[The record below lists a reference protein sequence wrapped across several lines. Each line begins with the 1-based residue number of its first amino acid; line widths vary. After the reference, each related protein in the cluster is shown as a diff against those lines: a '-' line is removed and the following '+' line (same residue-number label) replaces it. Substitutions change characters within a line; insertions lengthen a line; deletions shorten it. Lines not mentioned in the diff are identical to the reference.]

1 MANEFPHKHIIG
13 YVHIAPDLT
22 TDTLVSN
29 TDHSTYTVNSL
40 FGVFAKNGRQAIDV
54 CAETGTTFINGVDPV
69 ASYAYAYT
77 AIPTLENIINEKL
90 SN

>member
-13 YVHIAPDLT
+13 YVHITPDLA

-40 FGVFAKNGRQAIDV
+40 FGVFAKNCRQAIDV
-54 CAETGTTFINGVDPV
+54 CA
-69 ASYAYAYT
+69 
-77 AIPTLENIINEKL
+77 
-90 SN
+90 